1 MNTKNQC
8 VAPRLQPIF
17 FNSTHLVI
25 QNISPATPLLQL
37 PQQDLH
43 LILHTLHLR
52 NQPPI
57 LLLPRP
63 LILQTIAHANLTNIL
78 PHSILQICHAQSILS
93 RSDEGSDDDA
103 LLRSIGEDR
112 LRFGCEC
119 VELRG
124 EFREGD
130 VGVGGER
137 FGGADDGVVGER
149 VSFGED
155 ECVGDAGVGGGGE
168 GG

>member
-1 MNTKNQC
+1 M
-8 VAPRLQPIF
+8 
-17 FNSTHLVI
+17 
-25 QNISPATPLLQL
+25 
-37 PQQDLH
+37 
-43 LILHTLHLR
+43 
-52 NQPPI
+52 
-57 LLLPRP
+57 
-63 LILQTIAHANLTNIL
+63 
-78 PHSILQICHAQSILS
+78 
-93 RSDEGSDDDA
+93 
-103 LLRSIGEDR
+103 RSIGEDR
-112 LRFGCEC
+112 LRFGCER

-130 VGVGGER
+130 VGVGGEG